1 MAESASRSPSSLA
14 KALYFVGEVTLKT
27 LCTVDAT
34 VKAIEKL
41 KMKSQKSTSDGLDD
55 EIGVTASREDLLLE
69 TLTKGAEKSLILSES
84 EEKDVRSLV
93 PGELSHSIFPKPH
106 TRTIACLL

>member
-1 MAESASRSPSSLA
+1 
-14 KALYFVGEVTLKT
+14 
-27 LCTVDAT
+27 
-34 VKAIEKL
+34 
-41 KMKSQKSTSDGLDD
+41 MKSQKSTSDGLDD